1 MKTQA
6 MNEIDPHCAGELEPS
21 AAEALALENMMAA
34 EAVLNELASVFFASG
49 SAFASSTAEPAD
61 HHGRATIPAAELPN
75 AIARYRTL
83 VEQIPAVV
91 FMAFLDKGIGE

>member
-1 MKTQA
+1 MKTPA

-49 SAFASSTAEPAD
+49 SAFASSPSKR
-61 HHGRATIPAAELPN
+61 RAPLRSVAFTSAALGFSCL
-75 AIARYRTL
+75 RSLR
-83 VEQIPAVV
+83 
-91 FMAFLDKGIGE
+91 